1 MAKNFVQHG
10 KTIEIANTGSDA
22 ILSGSPVMVGKVV
35 AIAITDIAAGQ
46 TGDGF
51 AEGVFLLPKLT
62 TDAITIGEQV
72 HIKDGKVQNDATGA
86 DLAGV
91 ASGRCCCQFRNCS
104 RENQCLIHLTD
115 LSAAWMRS
123 R

>member
-10 KTIEIANTGSDA
+10 KTIEIANTGSVA
-22 ILSGSPVMVGKVV
+22 ILSGSPAMVGKVV

-91 ASGRCCCQFRNCS
+91 AWEDAAAS
-104 RENQCLIHLTD
+104 
-115 LSAAWMRS
+115 SAIVAVKINA
-123 R
+123 

>member
-10 KTIEIANTGSDA
+10 KTIEIANTGSVE

-51 AEGVFLLPKLT
+51 TEGVFLLPKLT
-62 TDAITIGEQV
+62 TDA
-72 HIKDGKVQNDATGA
+72 

-91 ASGRCCCQFRNCS
+91 AWEDAAAS
-104 RENQCLIHLTD
+104 
-115 LSAAWMRS
+115 SAIVAVKINA
-123 R
+123 

>member
-10 KTIEIANTGSDA
+10 KTIEIANTGSVA
-22 ILSGSPVMVGKVV
+22 ILSGSPVLVGKVV
-35 AIAITDIAAGQ
+35 AIAITDIPAGQ
-46 TGDGF
+46 AGDGF

-86 DLAGV
+86 ELAGV
-91 ASGRCCCQFRNCS
+91 PWEDAAAS
-104 RENQCLIHLTD
+104 
-115 LSAAWMRS
+115 SAIVAVKINA
-123 R
+123 